1 MARRTR
7 ESIDGQVMEEISK
20 QQTAPSI
27 ESLPSMKLLTGVLS
41 LTAGSTDVIG
51 FLGLGGLF
59 TAHITGNIV
68 ILAAHVV
75 TGGAA
80 QWAAILSV
88 PVFMLVLGLARV
100 LAGGFEAIG
109 LDSLRPL
116 LLLQFLFL
124 VGFLVICVAAG
135 PGIDPNAAIA
145 IVAGMLGVSA
155 MAVQNAVVQ
164 VSLPRAPATAVL
176 TTNIA
181 RFTTDVGTILLEAS
195 GAEAAAARR
204 RIDRIWPSIVGFV
217 TGCGIGAVCE
227 ARFGLWSLALPA
239 GLALLALAMARP
251 STSVELL
258 NRGEG

>member
-1 MARRTR
+1 MERRARQRN
-7 ESIDGQVMEEISK
+7 GGGVMGEISK

-27 ESLPSMKLLTGVLS
+27 DSLPSMKLFTGVLS
-41 LTAGSTDVIG
+41 LTAGSVDVIG

-75 TGGAA
+75 NGGTA
-80 QWAAILSV
+80 QLAAILSV
-88 PVFMLVLGLARV
+88 PVFMLVLCFARL

-124 VGFLVICVAAG
+124 VGFLVMCVVAG
-135 PGIDPNAAIA
+135 PGIDPNAVIA
-145 IVAGMLGVSA
+145 TFAGMLGVSA
-155 MAVQNAVVQ
+155 MAVQNALVQ
-164 VSLPRAPATAVL
+164 VSLPHAPATAVL

-181 RFTTDVGTILLEAS
+181 RFTTDVGTILLDAS
-195 GAEAAAARR
+195 SAEAAAARK
-204 RIDRIWPSIVGFV
+204 RIDRIWPSILGFV
-217 TGCGIGAVCE
+217 SGCGIGAVCE

-239 GLALLALAMARP
+239 GLALLALAIAPP
-251 STSVELL
+251 SISFEHIK
-258 NRGEG
+258 RGEG